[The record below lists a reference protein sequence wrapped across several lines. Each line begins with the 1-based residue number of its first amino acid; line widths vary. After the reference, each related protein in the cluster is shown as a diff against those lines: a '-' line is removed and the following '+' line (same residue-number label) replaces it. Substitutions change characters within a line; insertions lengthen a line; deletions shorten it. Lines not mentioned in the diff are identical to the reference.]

1 MRKLFFCLALLVV
14 AGSLSAQNFRGGYFL
29 DGYTFGYKL
38 NPAAAGDV
46 DYVGLQTVTSVRSNL
61 SLKYF
66 LFPDPDGDGLV
77 TGLHNSVD
85 AEAFLA
91 PLQKKM
97 NPAVMEEDL
106 NLFSFGYEKNGRYHV
121 FDASLRAGVA
131 TNVPYDTF
139 EFLKVGTQWH
149 SEFDMRDLFA
159 KSHTWLELSYGQ
171 SLQLSDKV
179 RIGARVKGLL
189 GLSYASAHFR
199 ELSLSLQENYW
210 RILSHSDMEFSGHG
224 IDYKLKQQDVYNDKG
239 EVIGKKEINEVKFG
253 SIAIRPEKFL
263 DINGLGATFDA
274 GVQWVPIDGLTLS
287 VALLDVGG
295 IKWFDSMYA
304 RTPDLDFRSDP
315 DRMLVDRD
323 ENAASALGDIVRFVV
338 QDEKKNSFDWMTAT
352 VNAGARYRL
361 PFYDKMTVGLLGMY
375 KLDNIFQWAEIRG
388 AVSAS
393 PLKWLSL
400 SVNVGYNTYGMAYGA
415 ALAVNTRPVRVFI
428 GTDAYVTEMTPQ
440 FVPLSRLNHNF
451 QFGVAVPIYKNKRH

>member
-1 MRKLFFCLALLVV
+1 MRKLFFCLVLLSI

-77 TGLHNSVD
+77 TGLHDSVD

-149 SEFDMRDLFA
+149 SEFDMKDLFA

-171 SLQLSDKV
+171 SMQVSDRL

-210 RILSHSDMEFSGHG
+210 RILSHSDMEFAGHG
-224 IDYKLKQQDVYNDKG
+224 IDYKLKQQEIYNDQG
-239 EVIGKKEINEVKFG
+239 DVIGTKEINEVKFG

-263 DINGLGATFDA
+263 TIHGLGTTFDA
-274 GVQWVPIDGLTLS
+274 GVQWAPMDGLTLS
-287 VALLDVGG
+287 AALLDVGG

-304 RTPDLDFRSDP
+304 RTPDLDFRSDI
-315 DRMLVDRD
+315 D
-323 ENAASALGDIVRFVV
+323 
-338 QDEKKNSFDWMTAT
+338 
-352 VNAGARYRL
+352 
-361 PFYDKMTVGLLGMY
+361 
-375 KLDNIFQWAEIRG
+375 
-388 AVSAS
+388 
-393 PLKWLSL
+393 
-400 SVNVGYNTYGMAYGA
+400 
-415 ALAVNTRPVRVFI
+415 
-428 GTDAYVTEMTPQ
+428 
-440 FVPLSRLNHNF
+440 
-451 QFGVAVPIYKNKRH
+451 